1 MKKLPPFKRSSPVW
15 LTTPSGYEWAR
26 NYLGLM
32 PLRASCTNACW
43 LSEPAWTEWKHYSL
57 PQYSYVMWLPGSIP
71 LPIFRS
77 ATLGT
82 RSLFVSANQQ
92 HEMSTQA
99 RKNVQQLQISK
110 CLTCDALNVTLTAG
124 SVSAMT
130 LSIPSD
136 CVIAG
141 FKTFEPT
148 ASRSSGSSSSS
159 FPWSDEHSDPL
170 QDMRDLMERASNG
183 LHS

>member
-1 MKKLPPFKRSSPVW
+1 MKTLTFRAPSPDW
-15 LTTPSGYEWAR
+15 LMTPSGYEWGR

-43 LSEPAWTEWKHYSL
+43 LSERAWTEWSHYSL
-57 PQYSYVMWLPGSIP
+57 PRYNYVAWLPGSTP

-110 CLTCDALNVTLTAG
+110 CLICDESNVTLTVG
-124 SVSAMT
+124 FVCVMR
-130 LSIPSD
+130 LSIPYD

-141 FKTFEPT
+141 YRTFAPI
-148 ASRSSGSSSSS
+148 ASRSFGCCNSNSV
-159 FPWSDEHSDPL
+159 WSAD
-170 QDMRDLMERASNG
+170 G
-183 LHS
+183 L